1 MYLALKHLHMTLALL
16 TFISFFIRGIWMWRS
31 SPLLHK
37 RLVKILPHI
46 IDTLL
51 LISAFVLA
59 FHLRLTPGENPWLMA
74 KIVALVIYIG
84 LGVVAFRHS
93 QTNARKLAWLAALA
107 VFAYIVTVAI
117 TKNPLIF

>member
-16 TFISFFIRGIWMWRS
+16 TFISFFIRGIWMWQS

-37 RLVKILPHI
+37 RLIRILPHI

-84 LGVVAFRHS
+84 LGIVAFKHS
-93 QTNARKLAWLAALA
+93 QPNTRKLAWLAALA